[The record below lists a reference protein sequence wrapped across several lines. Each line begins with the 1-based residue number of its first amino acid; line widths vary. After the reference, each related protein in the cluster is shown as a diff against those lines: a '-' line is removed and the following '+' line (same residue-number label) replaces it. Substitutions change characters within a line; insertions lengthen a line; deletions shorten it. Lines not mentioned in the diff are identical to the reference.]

1 MRVFYGQKTV
11 DQNGPFCYNVCIVNN
26 KEYEMGEF
34 MTGAKVTKI
43 AKLYR
48 VEYKNQ
54 VVAEF
59 AIKEVALMFALDG
72 AKLENSLQN
81 SNVFI
86 LKAA

>member
-1 MRVFYGQKTV
+1 
-11 DQNGPFCYNVCIVNN
+11 
-26 KEYEMGEF
+26 MGEF
-34 MTGAKVTKI
+34 MTGAKVTKV

-54 VVAEF
+54 IVAEF
-59 AIKEVALMFALDG
+59 AFKEVALMFALDRV
-72 AKLENSLQN
+72 KLENSLAN

>member
-1 MRVFYGQKTV
+1 
-11 DQNGPFCYNVCIVNN
+11 
-26 KEYEMGEF
+26 MGEF
-34 MTGAKVTKI
+34 ITGAKVTKI

-54 VVAEF
+54 RVAEF
-59 AIKEVALMFALDG
+59 AIKDVALMFALDSV
-72 AKLENSLQN
+72 KLENSLQN

>member
-1 MRVFYGQKTV
+1 
-11 DQNGPFCYNVCIVNN
+11 
-26 KEYEMGEF
+26 MGEF
-34 MTGAKVTKI
+34 ITGAKVTKI

-54 VVAEF
+54 IVAEF
-59 AIKEVALMFALDG
+59 AIKDVALMFALDS
-72 AKLENSLQN
+72 AKLESSLQN

>member
-1 MRVFYGQKTV
+1 
-11 DQNGPFCYNVCIVNN
+11 
-26 KEYEMGEF
+26 MGEF
-34 MTGAKVTKI
+34 LTGAKVTKI
-43 AKLYR
+43 ANLYR

-59 AIKEVALMFALDG
+59 AIKDVALMFALDSV
-72 AKLENSLQN
+72 KLENSLQN